1 MSKSRGPLSGLRV
14 LDLGRH
20 ISCPTCGMTLGDL
33 GAEVI
38 KIEKAGYGDDTRHSG
53 EYAKGVNIYYPTE
66 NRNKKSITVN
76 FRSDKGKNLLRELVK
91 KADVLIE
98 NFRPGTMEK
107 MGLGWEDVHKINPRL
122 IMASI
127 SGYGKGSPYS
137 QRPGFDSIMAA
148 TTGIMDLNRTEEDG
162 PRITGGIWFIDIMA
176 GMWTTIAILA
186 ALRRRETS
194 GLGQYI
200 DTAMYDSC
208 LYALNTFIPN
218 YDQNHEISRNS
229 TKNAYDCP
237 AGRYRSKD
245 GYVICLAGGDNL
257 FERLLTVTDDPVLHR
272 PEYKNHDARLDPA
285 NYDII
290 NAAVDRVMQTK
301 TGDEWDTIFAEA
313 GIPGGKIKDIG
324 DVMGSP
330 ATFARNTTVKLEV
343 PGLGPVTFPGTPLSF
358 SDEELQFTRAPEL
371 GEHNREIYGGLLGL
385 SDKEIQLF
393 RLVQNNIGLIA
404 LLFIQNMVSHNLRS
418 FSCSNIFYCPHFS
431 VMTAMS
437 ILYRNISKK
446 QIEIFDRFH
455 LICR

>member
-148 TTGIMDLNRTEEDG
+148 TTGIMDLNRTEEGG

-272 PEYKNHDARLDPA
+272 PEYKDHDARLDPA

-313 GIPGGKIKDIG
+313 GIPGGKIKDVG
-324 DVMGSP
+324 DVMRSP

-343 PGLGPVTFPGTPLSF
+343 PGLRPVTFPGTPLSF

-385 SDKEIQLF
+385 SDKEIQQLEAEK
-393 RLVQNNIGLIA
+393 VI
-404 LLFIQNMVSHNLRS
+404 
-418 FSCSNIFYCPHFS
+418 
-431 VMTAMS
+431 
-437 ILYRNISKK
+437 
-446 QIEIFDRFH
+446 
-455 LICR
+455 